1 MNVFIHTY
9 PCNPHNPCLLFTMP
23 HTLIV
28 LIGPTGVGKTELSL
42 SIAEHFH
49 TCIVSSDSRQLYA
62 DLKIGTAA
70 PTPDQLARVPH
81 HFVGTL
87 KLTDYYS
94 AAQYEAEV
102 LAKLEELF
110 QQNEVVVLTGGSMMY
125 VDAICKGID
134 DIPTVDK
141 ETRELMIQRYE
152 EEGLEKLCAELKLLD
167 PEYYQIVDLK
177 NPKRV
182 IHALEICYMTGKTY
196 TSFRTR
202 SIKERPFRII
212 KIGLTRDREELY
224 DRINRRVDEMMKEGL
239 LEEAKRVYQYK
250 HLNSL
255 NTVGYKEMF
264 MYLDGEWTL
273 DFAIEKIKQNSRIYS
288 RKQMTWFKRDTDITW
303 FHPDQKEDIMNH
315 INNLLS

>member
-1 MNVFIHTY
+1 MLNFY
-9 PCNPHNPCLLFTMP
+9 TMS

-49 TCIVSSDSRQLYA
+49 TSILSSDSRQLYA

-70 PTPDQLARVPH
+70 PTPEQLARVPH

-94 AAQYEAEV
+94 AAQYEADV
-102 LAKLEELF
+102 MKKLEELF
-110 QQNEVVVLTGGSMMY
+110 SLNEVVVLTGGSMMY

-141 ETRELMIQRYE
+141 ETRELMLQKYA
-152 EEGLEKLCAELKLLD
+152 EEGLDHLCAELKLLD

-182 IHALEICYMTGKTY
+182 IHALEICYMTGKSY
-196 TSFRTR
+196 TSFRTQ
-202 SIKERPFRII
+202 STKKRPFRII
-212 KIGLTRDREELY
+212 KIGLTREREELY
-224 DRINRRVDEMMKEGL
+224 ERINRRVDEMLDAGL
-239 LEEAKRVYQYK
+239 LEEVKAVYPYK
-250 HLNSL
+250 ELNSL
-255 NTVGYKEMF
+255 NTVGYKELF
-264 MYLDGEWTL
+264 KYLDGEWTL
-273 DFAIEKIKQNSRIYS
+273 EFAIEKIKQNSRIYS
-288 RKQMTWFKRDTDITW
+288 RKQITWFKRDNEIHW
-303 FHPDQKEDIMNH
+303 FHPDQKEEIMNY
-315 INNLLS
+315 INEQLA

>member
-1 MNVFIHTY
+1 
-9 PCNPHNPCLLFTMP
+9 MP
-23 HTLIV
+23 KNLIV

-42 SIAEHFH
+42 SIAESFH
-49 TCIVSSDSRQLYA
+49 TCIVSADSRQLYA

-87 KLTDYYS
+87 QLTDYYS

-102 LAKLEELF
+102 MNKLEELF
-110 QQNEVVVLTGGSMMY
+110 KENDVVVLTGGSMMY

-134 DIPTVDK
+134 DIPTIDK
-141 ETRELMIQRYE
+141 ETRELMLQRYE
-152 EEGLEKLCAELKLLD
+152 EEGLEQLCKELKLLD
-167 PEYYQIVDLK
+167 PEYYSIVDLK

-202 SIKERPFRII
+202 STKERPFHII

-224 DRINRRVDEMMKEGL
+224 DRINRRVDIMMQDGL
-239 LEEAKRVYQYK
+239 LEEARNVYAYK

-264 MYLDGEWTL
+264 KYLDGEWTL

-288 RKQMTWFKRDTDITW
+288 RKQMTWFKRDTEIAW
-303 FHPDQKEDIMNH
+303 FHPDQQEEIMQH
-315 INNLLS
+315 IKSQIQ

>member
-1 MNVFIHTY
+1 
-9 PCNPHNPCLLFTMP
+9 MP
-23 HTLIV
+23 PTLIV

-49 TCIVSSDSRQLYA
+49 TSIVSADSRQLYT

-70 PTPDQLARVPH
+70 PTPNQLSRVTH
-81 HFVGTL
+81 YFVGTL
-87 KLTDYYS
+87 QLTEYYS
-94 AAQYEAEV
+94 AAQYEADALE
-102 LAKLEELF
+102 KLEKLF
-110 QQNEVVVLTGGSMMY
+110 QVHQVVVLTGGSMMY

-134 DIPTVDK
+134 DIPTINSD
-141 ETRELMIQRYE
+141 TRELMIQRYE

-167 PEYYQIVDLK
+167 PEYYKIVDLK

-182 IHALEICYMTGKTY
+182 LHALEICYMTGKTY

-202 SIKERPFRII
+202 SYKERAFRII

-224 DRINRRVDEMMKEGL
+224 DRINRRVDMMMQEGL
-239 LEEAKRVYQYK
+239 LEEARQVYPFK

-255 NTVGYKEMF
+255 NTVGYKEIF
-264 MYLDGEWTL
+264 KYLDGEWTL

-288 RKQMTWFKRDTDITW
+288 RKQMTWFKRDKDIAW
-303 FHPDQKEDIMNH
+303 FHPDQQAEIMQYIHSVNH
-315 INNLLS
+315 

>member
-1 MNVFIHTY
+1 M
-9 PCNPHNPCLLFTMP
+9 

-42 SIAEHFH
+42 RLAEHFH
-49 TCIVSSDSRQLYA
+49 TCIVSADSRQLYA

-70 PTPDQLARVPH
+70 PTPEQLRRVRH

-94 AAQYEAEV
+94 AAQYEADV
-102 LAKLEELF
+102 LKLLETLF
-110 QQNEVVVLTGGSMMY
+110 DEQDTVLLTGGSMMY

-134 DIPTVDK
+134 DIPTVDA
-141 ETRELMIQRYE
+141 ETRQLMLHKYE
-152 EEGLEKLCAELKLLD
+152 TEGLEQLCAELRLLD
-167 PEYYQIVDLK
+167 PEYYKIVDLK

-196 TSFRTR
+196 TSFRT
-202 SIKERPFRII
+202 SPKKERPFRIV

-224 DRINRRVDEMMKEGL
+224 DRINRRVEQMMEDGL
-239 LEEAKRVYQYK
+239 LEEARRVYPYRN
-250 HLNSL
+250 LNSL

-264 MYLDGEWTL
+264 KYLDGEWTL
-273 DFAIEKIKQNSRIYS
+273 PFAMEKIKQNSRIYS
-288 RKQMTWFKRDTDITW
+288 RKQMTWFKRDEEIRW
-303 FHPDQKEDIMNH
+303 FHPEQEAEILEYCRQAIQNVLD
-315 INNLLS
+315 

>member
-1 MNVFIHTY
+1 MMN
-9 PCNPHNPCLLFTMP
+9 
-23 HTLIV
+23 TLIV

-42 SIAEHFH
+42 SIAEHFR
-49 TCIVSSDSRQLYA
+49 TSIVSADSRQLYA

-70 PTPDQLARVPH
+70 PTPEQLKRVPH
-81 HFVGTL
+81 YFVGTL

-94 AAQYEAEV
+94 AAQYETDV
-102 LAKLEELF
+102 LNKLEELF
-110 QQNEVVVLTGGSMMY
+110 RNHEVVVLTGGSMMY
-125 VDAICKGID
+125 IDAVCKGID
-134 DIPTVDK
+134 DIPTVDS
-141 ETRELMIQRYE
+141 ETRELMLRRYE
-152 EEGLEKLCAELKLLD
+152 EEGLEKLCAELKLID
-167 PEYYQIVDLK
+167 PEYYKIVDLK

-202 SIKERPFRII
+202 THKERPFRII

-224 DRINRRVDEMMKEGL
+224 ARINHRVDIMMEEGL
-239 LEEAKRVYQYK
+239 EKEARQVYPNK

-264 MYLDGEWTL
+264 KYLDGEWTL

-288 RKQMTWFKRDTDITW
+288 RKQMTWFKRDADIAW
-303 FHPDQKEDIMNH
+303 FHPDRQEEIMQH
-315 INNLLS
+315 INNLIIS